1 MVIKNIRLLIMESKV
16 QILIVKYLCKEADI
30 DEIEQLDNWL
40 IIKENISIFDSY
52 VQTDYFTSIIMSKY
66 NLENAKNKI
75 HKRIRLIEK
84 RNKLERYK
92 KYAFAASVIFLIGI
106 SLFNQFNF
114 NETKITKESIIIGS
128 DKAVL
133 TLENGDQVILEKD
146 KKFQNKTFNSNGKE
160 LSYSIKNRSANNP
173 SNQKIVYNFLT
184 VPRGGQFSLNLED
197 GTKVLL
203 NSDSK
208 IKFPI
213 KFIKGKKREVELL
226 YGEAFFDVST
236 SQNNNGSEF
245 IVSTKTQ
252 KINVIGTKFNIKA
265 YDEDDIVT
273 TTLVEGKIK
282 VQNGESQV
290 LLSPNQQSKVDTKS
304 TNIDVLNVDVFQEI
318 SWINGLFSFNDTS
331 LENIMQTLSRW
342 YDLKFIFKSVNQKKF
357 LFSGVLERTK
367 SIEDILFIIEKTS
380 SLNEIN
386 FEIIDKVIIVE

>member
-1 MVIKNIRLLIMESKV
+1 MQAKIQTLI
-16 QILIVKYLCKEADI
+16 IKYLSKEADI

-40 IIKENISIFDSY
+40 IIKGNISVFNSY
-52 VQTDYFTSIIMSKY
+52 VQTDYFISIVMTRY

-75 HKRIRLIEK
+75 HERIRLIEK
-84 RNKLERYK
+84 RNKLERNK

-106 SLFNQFNF
+106 SLINQFNF
-114 NETKITKESIIIGS
+114 NETKEPIIIGS

-133 TLENGDQVILEKD
+133 TLENGDQVILEKG
-146 KKFQNKTFNSNGKE
+146 KKFQNKTLNSNGKE
-160 LSYSIKNRSANNP
+160 LSYSIKNKTANNP

-208 IKFPI
+208 IKYPI

-226 YGEAFFDVST
+226 YGEAFFDVSS

-265 YDEDDIVT
+265 YNEDEIIT
-273 TTLVEGKIK
+273 TTLVEGK
-282 VQNGESQV
+282 VRVHNGENQI
-290 LLSPNQQSKVDTKS
+290 LLSPNQQSKVDSKS
-304 TNIDVLNVDVFQEI
+304 TNIDVSNVDVLQQI

-331 LENIMQTLSRW
+331 LESIMQTLSRW
-342 YDLKFIFKSVNQKKF
+342 YDLKFIFKSANQKKF

>member
-1 MVIKNIRLLIMESKV
+1 MQAKIQTLI
-16 QILIVKYLCKEADI
+16 IKYLSKEADI

-40 IIKENISIFDSY
+40 IIKGNISVFNSY
-52 VQTDYFTSIIMSKY
+52 VQTDYFISIVMTRY

-75 HKRIRLIEK
+75 HERIRLIEK
-84 RNKLERYK
+84 RNKLERNK

-106 SLFNQFNF
+106 SLINQFNF
-114 NETKITKESIIIGS
+114 NETKEPIIIGS

-133 TLENGDQVILEKD
+133 TLENGDQVILEKG
-146 KKFQNKTFNSNGKE
+146 KKFQNKTLNSNGKE
-160 LSYSIKNRSANNP
+160 LSYSIKNKTANNP

-208 IKFPI
+208 IKYPI

-226 YGEAFFDVST
+226 YGEAFFDVSS

-252 KINVIGTKFNIKA
+252 KINVIDTKFNIKA
-265 YDEDDIVT
+265 YNEDEIIT
-273 TTLVEGKIK
+273 TTLVEGK
-282 VQNGESQV
+282 VRVHNGENQI
-290 LLSPNQQSKVDTKS
+290 LLSPNQQSKVYSKS
-304 TNIDVLNVDVFQEI
+304 TNIDVSNVDVLQQI

-331 LENIMQTLSRW
+331 LESIMQTLSRW
-342 YDLKFIFKSVNQKKF
+342 YDLKFIFKSANQKKL

>member
-1 MVIKNIRLLIMESKV
+1 MQAKIQTLI
-16 QILIVKYLCKEADI
+16 IKYLSKEADI

-40 IIKENISIFDSY
+40 IIKGNISVFNSY
-52 VQTDYFTSIIMSKY
+52 VQTDYFISTVMTRY

-75 HKRIRLIEK
+75 HERIRLIEK
-84 RNKLERYK
+84 RNKLERNK

-106 SLFNQFNF
+106 SLINQFNF
-114 NETKITKESIIIGS
+114 NETKEPIIIGS

-133 TLENGDQVILEKD
+133 TLENGDQVILEKG
-146 KKFQNKTFNSNGKE
+146 KKFQNKTLNSNGKE
-160 LSYSIKNRSANNP
+160 LSYSIKNKTANNP

-208 IKFPI
+208 IKYPI

-226 YGEAFFDVST
+226 YGEAFFDVSS

-265 YDEDDIVT
+265 YNEDEIIT
-273 TTLVEGKIK
+273 TTLVEGK
-282 VQNGESQV
+282 VRVHNGENQI
-290 LLSPNQQSKVDTKS
+290 LLSPNQQSKVYSKS
-304 TNIDVLNVDVFQEI
+304 TNIDVSNVDVLQQI

-331 LENIMQTLSRW
+331 LESIMQTLSRW
-342 YDLKFIFKSVNQKKF
+342 YDLKFIFKSANQKKL

>member
-1 MVIKNIRLLIMESKV
+1 MQAKIQTLI
-16 QILIVKYLCKEADI
+16 IKYLSKEADI

-40 IIKENISIFDSY
+40 IIKGNISVFNSY
-52 VQTDYFTSIIMSKY
+52 VQTDYFISIVMTRY

-75 HKRIRLIEK
+75 HERIRLIEK
-84 RNKLERYK
+84 RKKLERNK

-106 SLFNQFNF
+106 SLINQFNF
-114 NETKITKESIIIGS
+114 NETKEPIIIGS

-133 TLENGDQVILEKD
+133 TLENGDQVILEKG
-146 KKFQNKTFNSNGKE
+146 KKFQNKTLNSNGKE
-160 LSYSIKNRSANNP
+160 LSYSIKNKTANNP

-208 IKFPI
+208 VKYPI

-226 YGEAFFDVST
+226 YGEAFFDVSS

-265 YDEDDIVT
+265 YNEDEIIT
-273 TTLVEGKIK
+273 TTLVEGK
-282 VQNGESQV
+282 VRVHNGENQI
-290 LLSPNQQSKVDTKS
+290 LLSPNQQSKVDSKS
-304 TNIDVLNVDVFQEI
+304 TNIDVSNVDVLQQI

-331 LENIMQTLSRW
+331 LESIMQTLSRW
-342 YDLKFIFKSVNQKKF
+342 YDLKFIFKSANQKKL

>member
-1 MVIKNIRLLIMESKV
+1 MESKV

-114 NETKITKESIIIGS
+114 NETKITKEPIIIGS

-133 TLENGDQVILEKD
+133 TLENGDQVILEKG
-146 KKFQNKTFNSNGKE
+146 KKFQNKTLNSNGKE

-208 IKFPI
+208 IKYPI

>member
-1 MVIKNIRLLIMESKV
+1 MQAKIQTLI
-16 QILIVKYLCKEADI
+16 IKYLSKEADI

-40 IIKENISIFDSY
+40 IIKGNISVFNSY
-52 VQTDYFTSIIMSKY
+52 VQTDYFISIVMTRY

-75 HKRIRLIEK
+75 HERIRLIEK
-84 RNKLERYK
+84 RNKLERNK

-106 SLFNQFNF
+106 SLINQFNF
-114 NETKITKESIIIGS
+114 NETKEPIIIGS

-133 TLENGDQVILEKD
+133 TLENGDQVILEKG
-146 KKFQNKTFNSNGKE
+146 KKFQNKTLNSNGKE
-160 LSYSIKNRSANNP
+160 LSYSIKNKTANNP

-208 IKFPI
+208 IKYPI

-226 YGEAFFDVST
+226 YGEAFFDVSS

-265 YDEDDIVT
+265 YNEDEIIT
-273 TTLVEGKIK
+273 TTLVEGK
-282 VQNGESQV
+282 VRVHNGENQI
-290 LLSPNQQSKVDTKS
+290 LLSPNQQSKVYSKS
-304 TNIDVLNVDVFQEI
+304 TNIDVSNVDVLQQI

-331 LENIMQTLSRW
+331 LESIMQTLSRW
-342 YDLKFIFKSVNQKKF
+342 YDLKFIFKSANQKKL

-386 FEIIDKVIIVE
+386 FEKIDKVIIVE

>member
-1 MVIKNIRLLIMESKV
+1 MESKV